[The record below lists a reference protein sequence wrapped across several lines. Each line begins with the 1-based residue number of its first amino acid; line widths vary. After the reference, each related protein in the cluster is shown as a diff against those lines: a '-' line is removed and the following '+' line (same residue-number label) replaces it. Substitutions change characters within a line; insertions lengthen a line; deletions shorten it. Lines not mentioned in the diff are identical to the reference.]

1 MLRRDKALDCS
12 TNAKARDARYA
23 KMAEKRDCDYLGM
36 GGIARN
42 ILTAPPAHCL
52 SGMVGAEIQVRS
64 ISSRDFEEIWDQVLD
79 SE

>member
-1 MLRRDKALDCS
+1 MLRKDKALDCS

-23 KMAEKRDCDYLGM
+23 TIAEKRDYEYLGI

-42 ILTAPPAHCL
+42 IFTAPLAHCL
-52 SGMVGAEIQVRS
+52 SGIVGAGIQVRS
-64 ISSRDFEEIWDQVLD
+64 ISSRDFEQIWDQVLD